1 MLKFQYQA
9 KSKKAL
15 NEETNQHVTEMATEG
30 AVVKED
36 LDELE
41 TEKRVVSLVSRL
53 KVLEVKMAILEP
65 QYMINGKR
73 HHVESTRWE
82 AFKERSR
89 RALLLTS
96 GHGKLNFNFIC
107 SQISRNFKERCYCY
121 GKSWNF
127 SELYMKNSGTK
138 LCFGY
143 L

>member
-9 KSKKAL
+9 KSKEAL
-15 NEETNQHVTEMATEG
+15 NEETNTHIPEMATKG

-41 TEKRVVSLVSRL
+41 TERRIVSLVSRL

-73 HHVESTRWE
+73 HHVETTRCQ
-82 AFKERSR
+82 AFKEKFR

-96 GHGKLNFNFIC
+96 GHGKIIYNIIYIDKQKYLHKMF
-107 SQISRNFKERCYCY
+107 
-121 GKSWNF
+121 F
-127 SELYMKNSGTK
+127 SFGTRANIDP
-138 LCFGY
+138 L
-143 L
+143 